1 MKLTKSQRLFIKAGE
16 AVADERLYKWYNES
30 DEDYSKEI
38 AKAKRKRKKLLREAL
53 EAAILEREGI
63 YGEGLADA
71 FKSHLE

>member
-1 MKLTKSQRLFIKAGE
+1 MKLTKSQRLFIKVGE

-38 AKAKRKRKKLLREAL
+38 SKAKRKRKKLLREAI
-53 EAAILEREGI
+53 EAAILERECI
-63 YGEGLADA
+63 YGEGLEEA